1 MRQGITSM
9 HLKLSPTQHCAPT
22 LDPRFD
28 LAILSPF
35 LVKGSKELKN
45 NHMLPTGRRY
55 APPMVTM
62 LPNGLQFS
70 MWLPRRKL
78 IKSTPVSPQVVP
90 KVIPKKSPDHD
101 LMT

>member
-9 HLKLSPTQHCAPT
+9 HFKLSPTQHCPPT
-22 LDPRFD
+22 LDP
-28 LAILSPF
+28 ILSPF
-35 LVKGSKELKN
+35 LMMGSKELKK